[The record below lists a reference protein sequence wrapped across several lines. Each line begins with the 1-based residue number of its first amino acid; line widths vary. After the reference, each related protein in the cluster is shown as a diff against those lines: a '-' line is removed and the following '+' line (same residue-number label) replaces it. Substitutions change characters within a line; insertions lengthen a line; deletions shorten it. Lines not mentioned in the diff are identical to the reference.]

1 MMHLVV
7 PSLPAPRRTRRALAS
22 LLAAAAIMGPAACG
36 DGPTEGRS
44 PLTGRYALVTVN
56 GGAVPWS
63 GALLTVGGVRTI
75 TGGDLLLRADGT
87 FGVGIRGDAG
97 SFTVGRY
104 TSDST
109 TAAGDRALTLH
120 YPNGTTPA
128 DSAHTMLLARA
139 DSVIWIIPPASGYLG
154 ARFAFVRAAMP
165 TSPARGTFALTS
177 VGTDD
182 VAPFELFS
190 TMNGEERSVR
200 VVAYDTLTFE
210 GDDPFFRQHRLEQVL
225 SISARGDTTPT
236 ALWSWIAWGSYA
248 RGENGELIL
257 QSFSPSWED
266 RMADTVWV
274 ASGGASLERRW
285 RRLDDTIVE
294 RLTRVP

>member
-1 MMHLVV
+1 MHLVI
-7 PSLPAPRRTRRALAS
+7 PCFPAPRRTRRALTGLFAVV
-22 LLAAAAIMGPAACG
+22 AIMGPAACG

-44 PLTGRYALVTVN
+44 PVAGRYALVTVN

-63 GALLTVGGVRTI
+63 GALTTVGGVRTI

-109 TAAGDRALTLH
+109 TTAGDRALTLH
-120 YPNGTTPA
+120 YVNGPTPT

-154 ARFAFVRAAMP
+154 ARFAFVRAATP
-165 TSPARGTFALTS
+165 VAPPVEGTFALTS

-190 TMNGEERSVR
+190 TVNGEERNVR

-210 GDDPFFRQHRLEQVL
+210 GDGLFFRQHRLEQVL
-225 SISARGDTTPT
+225 SISAQGDTTPA
-236 ALWSWIAWGSYA
+236 ALWSWIAWGSYSSGA
-248 RGENGELIL
+248 NGKLIL
-257 QSFSPSWED
+257 QGFSPTWDD
-266 RMADTVWV
+266 READTVWV
-274 ASGGASLERRW
+274 ASGGVSLERRW
-285 RRLDDTIVE
+285 LRLDDTIVE